1 MTPKEMHLCKN
12 VKNFFYSKYKYNT
25 TEQIIYTSKISFK
38 ILAEMWDFLIGN
50 SVHRELKYS
59 IHTMSELA
67 LTTEKGSKSFD
78 HSEFF
83 FMHWTK

>member
-50 SVHRELKYS
+50 ASKANSVHAHINKVCKK
-59 IHTMSELA
+59 M
-67 LTTEKGSKSFD
+67 K
-78 HSEFF
+78 
-83 FMHWTK
+83 

>member
-1 MTPKEMHLCKN
+1 MNPKEMHLCKN

-50 SVHRELKYS
+50 ASKALRIRDLYS
-59 IHTMSELA
+59 KNFKNSQNI
-67 LTTEKGSKSFD
+67 
-78 HSEFF
+78 FF
-83 FMHWTK
+83 S